1 MLAGKDM
8 GPNVSIIGTLIFPDA
23 VGLMAEFAAPGV
35 LTVVLDHASGGR
47 DLSLILQCGRGTEPE
62 EFKICVPKAE
72 SGGPA
77 RVHTGASQH
86 VKIDSIRPKYPAHR
100 VGLGP
105 K

>member
-1 MLAGKDM
+1 MSKFDVIGNPLHLFRERKTGPWNRGPMLAGKDM

-35 LTVVLDHASGGR
+35 LTVVLDHASGDR
-47 DLSLILQCGRGTEPE
+47 DLSLILQCGRGTELA

-77 RVHTGASQH
+77 R
-86 VKIDSIRPKYPAHR
+86 I
-100 VGLGP
+100 
-105 K
+105 

>member
-35 LTVVLDHASGGR
+35 LTVVLDHASGDR
-47 DLSLILQCGRGTEPE
+47 DLSLILQCGRGTELA

-77 RVHTGASQH
+77 R
-86 VKIDSIRPKYPAHR
+86 I
-100 VGLGP
+100 
-105 K
+105 